1 MVIKMK
7 MLIIDENN
15 ENQRIDKY
23 LKKLLCNAPS
33 QLIYK
38 MLRKKDVKVNGV
50 KVKENYILQ
59 FNDQVELFLYE
70 DKFNEYTQ
78 AQTIFDLP
86 IEFKVLYEDE
96 RILVVDKP
104 AGLLIHE
111 DINEDMNTLSN
122 QVLTYLYNKGEYNP
136 DESLSFTPGPVHRLD
151 RNTSGIV
158 IFGKTLRALQDLN
171 EMMKKRHCIEK
182 TYMTI
187 CKGYMP
193 SQELIGYMKKD
204 GDQSLVKIVSKNT
217 PGALTMHTIVENI
230 QSNQDYSLLE
240 VKLITGR
247 THQIRIHLSSVQ
259 HPLIG
264 DSKYGDFELNKYMKK
279 KYRLNHQFLHAYQ
292 IQFVKPIGCLKYL
305 QDKIIVCNLPDNLL
319 KIKRDIF
326 NEIN

>member
-1 MVIKMK
+1 MK